1 MVTGLTPFTGPVVV
15 AINQTVSIQC
25 RANNTDS
32 PGTLQDLNWL
42 YNNGTR
48 IQPVVEAGEM
58 NEPDVYVERVAG
70 QNGSDYIVDWVRVL
84 HFKRILP
91 SSAGIYA
98 CAAHY
103 GGVSRAHRMVIQV
116 SGVWIYNC

>member
-48 IQPVVEAGEM
+48 IQPVVGAGEM
-58 NEPDVYVERVAG
+58 SDHDVYVEHVTG
-70 QNGSDYIVDWVRVL
+70 QNGSDNIVDWVRVL
-84 HFKRILP
+84 HFKRIP
-91 SSAGIYA
+91 SSSAGVYI
-98 CAAHY
+98 CVTTY
-103 GGVSRAHRMVIQV
+103 GGVSRAQRMAIQV

>member
-1 MVTGLTPFTGPVVV
+1 MVTGSTQFTGPLIVGV
-15 AINQTVSIQC
+15 NQTVSILC
-25 RANNTDS
+25 RVNNTDS

-42 YNNGTR
+42 YNNGSR

-91 SSAGIYA
+91 SSAGIYV
-98 CAAHY
+98 CAANY
-103 GGVSRAHRMVIQV
+103 GGVFRAQRMVIQV
-116 SGVWIYNC
+116 SGV